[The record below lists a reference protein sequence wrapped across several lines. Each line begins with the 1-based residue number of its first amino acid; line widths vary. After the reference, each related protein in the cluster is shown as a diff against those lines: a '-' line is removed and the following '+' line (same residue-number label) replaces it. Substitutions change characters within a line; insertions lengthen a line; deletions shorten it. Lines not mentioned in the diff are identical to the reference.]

1 MVADVVAPFFSPFL
15 NNCCFGRE
23 SFHVQKPQ
31 KMQETGTA
39 VQRLRAAL
47 RDVET
52 KVEDLEDAE
61 QRLEGIVEAR
71 GKDKAHT
78 KGDLDLEKIEM
89 LILSSLQTTLSA
101 APDVYTGSDRTK
113 QHKAQSQRIREL
125 EALLETATNEAKID
139 RAQLEDERL
148 QRQQK
153 EALLTILQQK

>member
-1 MVADVVAPFFSPFL
+1 MVASVAARLSFFL
-15 NNCCFGRE
+15 LGRLLLWAG
-23 SFHVQKPQ
+23 KYK

-52 KVEDLEDAE
+52 KVEDLGDAE

-71 GKDKAHT
+71 GKDKAHK

-101 APDVYTGSDRTK
+101 APNVYTDADRSK
-113 QHKAQSQRIREL
+113 EHKAQNHRIREL

-139 RAQLEDERL
+139 KAQLEDERL

-153 EALLTILQQK
+153 EALLAILQQK